1 MLFSSRAVKASIL
14 PSFTEKQNTINT
26 SFDLLHWNLYTFCHV
41 IYTLQAVSLCLTE
54 FICSRFNKYSSELQT
69 EAGVYIIL

>member
-26 SFDLLHWNLYTFCHV
+26 SFDLLH
-41 IYTLQAVSLCLTE
+41 
-54 FICSRFNKYSSELQT
+54 
-69 EAGVYIIL
+69 